1 MEGLQTTI
9 MTWLDSEVVVPVAL
23 DWGFRLLG
31 AALLFVIGYW
41 ITKALIAW
49 LRRVLLSPE
58 LDEMLTQ
65 FSLSLVYIVLLVLV
79 VLTALSALGINTM
92 IFLAIF
98 GAVSFAISLAL
109 IDSLSNFAAL
119 SGRETLLRRQEFPV
133 QLSASEFSTLS

>member
-1 MEGLQTTI
+1 MEGLQTAI

-49 LRRVLLSPE
+49 LRRVLLSLE

-109 IDSLSNFAAL
+109 IDSLSNFSAL

>member
-1 MEGLQTTI
+1 MEGLQTAI